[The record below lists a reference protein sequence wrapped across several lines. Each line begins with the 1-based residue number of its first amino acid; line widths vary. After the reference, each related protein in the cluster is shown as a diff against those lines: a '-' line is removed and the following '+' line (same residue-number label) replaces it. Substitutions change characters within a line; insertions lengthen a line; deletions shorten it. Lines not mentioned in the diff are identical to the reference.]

1 MLFLLSTLESVKE
14 VRTES
19 GFMFLFS
26 ADFMLLRIREIAL
39 ERDDRIYVINSSIH
53 MKNISI
59 INN

>member
-1 MLFLLSTLESVKE
+1 
-14 VRTES
+14 
-19 GFMFLFS
+19 MFLFS